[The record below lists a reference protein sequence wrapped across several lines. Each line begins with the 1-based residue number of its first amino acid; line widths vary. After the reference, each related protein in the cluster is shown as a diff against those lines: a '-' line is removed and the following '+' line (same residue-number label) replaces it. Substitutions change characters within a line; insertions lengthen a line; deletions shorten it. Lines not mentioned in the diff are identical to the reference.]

1 MTALAASTLAEEQAR
16 QIARAAEE
24 EDAVLIYRDYR
35 SVFDLVEST
44 IDKPERLNLGS
55 LGSLSWVGLGDSTY
69 MIDLKGIGRLQIS
82 VLPESEPR
90 ACDHNPNI
98 LLVTILSSKLTH
110 CGQYR

>member
-110 CGQYR
+110 CG